1 MDSFWKL
8 KIIHLKTPS
17 MPSPI
22 SQLQQKLLVVI
33 CGVIALALI
42 LISVMLVATQFS
54 EVSSKNEML
63 SLT

>member
-1 MDSFWKL
+1 
-8 KIIHLKTPS
+8 

-42 LISVMLVATQFS
+42 LISVLLVATQFS